1 MPSELVAVWR
11 PDADGPTRHGDPN
24 YRGAHST
31 ADCRSNVTCADGG
44 TDDHAAPYRGA
55 HFTADCRSNVSCAD
69 GETDEHRTHYRSA
82 IPSSQPHPH
91 EIPPDG
97 TDSSRPPSVGNALL
111 LL

>member
-11 PDADGPTRHGDPN
+11 PDADGRTAHGDPN

-31 ADCRSNVTCADGG
+31 ADCRSNVTCADAG
-44 TDDHAAPYRGA
+44 
-55 HFTADCRSNVSCAD
+55 
-69 GETDEHRTHYRSA
+69 TDEHRTPYRKA
-82 IPSSQPHPH
+82 IPSPPDESPHDGSDHKAIPSPHPGSHPHPH

-97 TDSSRPPSVGNALL
+97 TIGSRPPSIRNALL